1 MPKIPWLSAPSSI
14 FTASSVASFLSEPTS
29 LHFHLKTFSSAVQF
43 SHLKITSSKSLLPH
57 KATFTGSRGENV
69 DRFGGHDSYYHRQES
84 GYSAWVSLSP
94 IHHDLP
100 SLLGSPLVIQIK
112 ASLLAQKLKNLPACS
127 RPGFFPRV
135 RKIPWRRAWLPT
147 PVFLPG
153 EFHGK
158 RRVATVHGVTESQ
171 TRLSD

>member
-14 FTASSVASFLSEPTS
+14 FTASSVASFLS

-127 RPGFFPRV
+127 RPGSGRSPGEGHGYPLQYFCLENSMERGEWLQSMGSQRV
-135 RKIPWRRAWLPT
+135 R
-147 PVFLPG
+147 
-153 EFHGK
+153 HN
-158 RRVATVHGVTESQ
+158 
-171 TRLSD
+171 

>member
-112 ASLLAQKLKNLPACS
+112 ASLLAQKVKNLPACS
-127 RPGFFPRV
+127 RPGVLSQGKEDPLEKGMATHSSIFAWRLPR
-135 RKIPWRRAWLPT
+135 T
-147 PVFLPG
+147 EEPG
-153 EFHGK
+153 RLQSMGSQSRHG
-158 RRVATVHGVTESQ
+158 
-171 TRLSD
+171 